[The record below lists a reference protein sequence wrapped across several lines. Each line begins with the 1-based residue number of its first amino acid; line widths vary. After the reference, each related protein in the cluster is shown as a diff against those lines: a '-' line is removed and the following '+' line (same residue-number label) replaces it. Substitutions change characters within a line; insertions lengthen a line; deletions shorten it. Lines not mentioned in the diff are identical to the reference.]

1 MIIENL
7 PRKGMLANAGGLG
20 LGMAKGRV
28 VAEADLARQKENR
41 RSLASLGMT
50 KRRGFCRERAVA
62 G

>member
-7 PRKGMLANAGGLG
+7 PRKGMLANADGLR

-28 VAEADLARQKENR
+28 VAKADLARRKENR

-50 KRRGFCRERAVA
+50 KRRGLL
-62 G
+62 